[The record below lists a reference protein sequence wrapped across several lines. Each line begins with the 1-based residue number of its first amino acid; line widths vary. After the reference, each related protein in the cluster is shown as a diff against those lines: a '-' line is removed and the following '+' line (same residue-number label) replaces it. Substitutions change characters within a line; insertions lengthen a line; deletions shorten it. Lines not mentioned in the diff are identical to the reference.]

1 MKKCSTKPLTHK
13 RRYAIVL
20 SVFHHIFAIKNYKKI
35 IQMTTQTESAE
46 IPSHII
52 LGARRNMNDEI
63 VFILGN
69 GTQKTIPT
77 VFEQKIEW
85 AIEKGWRMPNLKLG
99 EDTIIVRADEAA
111 MKKILESVGFTVFFK
126 VYIKG

>member
-1 MKKCSTKPLTHK
+1 
-13 RRYAIVL
+13 
-20 SVFHHIFAIKNYKKI
+20 
-35 IQMTTQTESAE
+35 
-46 IPSHII
+46 
-52 LGARRNMNDEI
+52 MNDEI